1 MAGKK
6 KMGKSRL
13 VIFPTL
19 FVLLFIYGVA
29 VGHYQIFPFDE
40 LSDLKFFL
48 SQTEPVISADRPQI
62 YDNAENI
69 SKRITINSE
78 NDLVKKRDKLI
89 EYIWMGDGFPSQFP
103 DDIDTNISPN
113 GYEDIKN

>member
-40 LSDLKFFL
+40 LSDLKFF
-48 SQTEPVISADRPQI
+48 
-62 YDNAENI
+62 
-69 SKRITINSE
+69 
-78 NDLVKKRDKLI
+78 
-89 EYIWMGDGFPSQFP
+89 F
-103 DDIDTNISPN
+103 
-113 GYEDIKN
+113 

>member
-1 MAGKK
+1 MRGKK

-19 FVLLFIYGVA
+19 FILLFVYGVV

-48 SQTEPVISADRPQI
+48 SQTEPSYYLLIVHKFMIMLRTYQNELLLI
-62 YDNAENI
+62 QKMILLKKE
-69 SKRITINSE
+69 IN
-78 NDLVKKRDKLI
+78 
-89 EYIWMGDGFPSQFP
+89 
-103 DDIDTNISPN
+103 
-113 GYEDIKN
+113 

>member
-1 MAGKK
+1 MWYLQSITSDIDIQLRDIRNGKK

-19 FVLLFIYGVA
+19 FILLFVYGVV

-48 SQTEPVISADRPQI
+48 SQTEPVISPDRPQI
-62 YDNAENI
+62 
-69 SKRITINSE
+69 
-78 NDLVKKRDKLI
+78 
-89 EYIWMGDGFPSQFP
+89 
-103 DDIDTNISPN
+103 
-113 GYEDIKN
+113 